1 MSEQNIPKKR
11 ARRVGGSRVV
21 FSLVV
26 TLIFACVYFY
36 IVLPAINLHDPG
48 FYVFFLLCSVVFCLM
63 SIATGDYAK
72 ADGGA
77 GAGLRAVWKNCK
89 IPLVLCAG
97 LAVLMILGGL
107 AGSVVFRSRAYTQL
121 LTVEQG
127 DFAQDVEE
135 ISFDQIPMLDSDSA
149 AILGNRKLGE
159 LSDMVSQFEVADDYY
174 QINYQGTPVRV
185 ATLRYG
191 DLFKWFSNM
200 KNGLPAYVR
209 INMVSQNVEIV
220 RLAEGMRF
228 STGDHF
234 SRNLSR
240 KLRLDYPT
248 WLFGEPNFE
257 IDDEGRPYW
266 ICPRETRTIG
276 LFGGT
281 DVIGAVLLDAVTGES
296 RYYETGSIPSWVD
309 RVFSADLIMQQY
321 DYYGQYQGG
330 FFNSLFG
337 QKGCTVTT
345 AGYNYIAMNDDVYV
359 YTGVTSTGGDE
370 SNIGFL
376 LSNQRT
382 KETRYYPCAGAEEY
396 SARDSA
402 EGVVQHLGYVS
413 TFPLLLNIDGQPTY
427 FMSLKDNAG
436 LVKMYAMVNVQRYNI
451 VATGTSLSECQK
463 AYTKL
468 LSQEGIAAG
477 AGEKTVEGVLA
488 EVRSA
493 VIDGNSWYYF
503 RLQGERTFYSVS
515 AARCELAVVLDVG
528 DQVRILGAAEEGD
541 IRPADSIE
549 HY

>member
-26 TLIFACVYFY
+26 TLLFACVYFY
-36 IVLPAINLHDPG
+36 IALPAINLHDPG
-48 FYVFFLLCSVVFCLM
+48 FYFFFLLCSVIFCLLC
-63 SIATGDYAK
+63 IITGDYAK

-89 IPLVLCAG
+89 IPLILCAG
-97 LAVLMILGGL
+97 LALLMIFGGL

-159 LSDMVSQFEVADDYY
+159 LADMVSQFEVADEYY
-174 QINYQGTPVRV
+174 QINYRGTPVRV

-234 SRNLSR
+234 SRNLTR
-240 KLRLDYPT
+240 RLRLDDPT

-266 ICPRETRTIG
+266 I
-276 LFGGT
+276 
-281 DVIGAVLLDAVTGES
+281 
-296 RYYETGSIPSWVD
+296 
-309 RVFSADLIMQQY
+309 
-321 DYYGQYQGG
+321 
-330 FFNSLFG
+330 
-337 QKGCTVTT
+337 
-345 AGYNYIAMNDDVYV
+345 
-359 YTGVTSTGGDE
+359 
-370 SNIGFL
+370 
-376 LSNQRT
+376 
-382 KETRYYPCAGAEEY
+382 
-396 SARDSA
+396 
-402 EGVVQHLGYVS
+402 
-413 TFPLLLNIDGQPTY
+413 
-427 FMSLKDNAG
+427 
-436 LVKMYAMVNVQRYNI
+436 
-451 VATGTSLSECQK
+451 
-463 AYTKL
+463 
-468 LSQEGIAAG
+468 
-477 AGEKTVEGVLA
+477 
-488 EVRSA
+488 
-493 VIDGNSWYYF
+493 
-503 RLQGERTFYSVS
+503 
-515 AARCELAVVLDVG
+515 
-528 DQVRILGAAEEGD
+528 
-541 IRPADSIE
+541 
-549 HY
+549 